1 MKTGTRPD
9 IAVTTPNAKLR
20 ISAEDVVADY
30 QLAVRSRA
38 ASELSRRE
46 VLIGNAPFGI
56 SGEGKEVAQ
65 LAMAKAFRPGDWRSG
80 YYRDQTFIFAV
91 GLADLSQYFA
101 QLYAD
106 PDVVRDP
113 NSAGRQMLSHFAT
126 RTLDERGRWKDL
138 LATGQSASDLSP
150 VGAQMPRSVGLA
162 WASKLYRHSIAART
176 VSRGFSRNG
185 DEVCFATIGNAG
197 TSEGAFWESL
207 NAAGVLQIPLVV
219 SVWDDGYGISVPN
232 ELQTTKAS
240 ISAVLAG
247 FQREDGGTGL
257 DLYTVKGHD
266 YLACCDVYQLAVARA
281 RREHVP
287 AVVHVTEMTQPQ
299 GHSTSGSHERYKSKD
314 RLRFEIEFDPIRRM
328 RDWILREELADAP
341 ALDQIER
348 EARAEVERI
357 REDAW
362 EAYLAPIRAD
372 REQAL
377 AIVEAAAAE
386 GAVRLDAIVDELRS
400 TEPPTRRLV
409 ASTTRR
415 ALAAFGGEEWRS
427 LDEAAQRQRTRASRQ
442 LAAFVESYR
451 KRNDELFNSHL
462 YSGSAESPLRIGAVA
477 PLYADD
483 AGTVDGRM
491 VLLRCFDE
499 NLARDPRIVILG
511 EDVGKLG
518 DVNLVFEGLQ
528 AKHGDQRVIDTGI
541 REATIIGQGVGA
553 ALRGLRPVVDIQ
565 YVDYLLY
572 ALEVASDDL
581 ATLHWR
587 TAGGQKAP
595 VLIRTK
601 GHRLQGIWHTGSP
614 MAMIISALRGL
625 HVAVPRDMT
634 RAAGLYNTL
643 LRGDDPAILIE
654 VLSGYRVKERPP
666 QNVGEFTIPLGVTET
681 IRAGS
686 DVTLVTYG
694 ALCRIAMDAAA
705 DLAGFGIE
713 TEIVDV
719 QTLLPFDRDHAIAE
733 SVRKTGAL
741 LVVDEDVPGGASA
754 YILREVVDT
763 QGAIDHLEVGP
774 RALTATAN
782 RVAVGNDGDYFS
794 KPNREDIFE
803 AVYAIMRERRP
814 EDFPPIV
821 PWGGS

>member
-1 MKTGTRPD
+1 MKTGTRPE
-9 IAVTTPNAKLR
+9 IAVTTSNGKLH
-20 ISAEDVVADY
+20 ISADDVIADY
-30 QLAVRSRA
+30 RLPVRSRA

-46 VLIGNAPFGI
+46 VLVGKAPFGI
-56 SGEGKEVAQ
+56 SGEGKELAQ
-65 LAMAKAFRPGDWRSG
+65 RAMAKAFRPGDWRSG
-80 YYRDQTFIFAV
+80 YYRDQTFMFAV

-138 LATGQSASDLSP
+138 LASGQSASDLSP
-150 VGAQMPRSVGLA
+150 VGSQMPRAIGLA
-162 WASKLYRHSIAART
+162 WASKLYRGSPAART

-185 DEVCFATIGNAG
+185 EEVCFATIGNAG
-197 TSEGAFWESL
+197 TTEGVFWESL
-207 NAAGVLQIPLVV
+207 NAGGVLQIPLVI

-232 ELQTTKAS
+232 ELQTTKGS
-240 ISAVLAG
+240 ISALLQG
-247 FQREDGGTGL
+247 FQRSDGGGGY
-257 DLYTVKGHD
+257 DLHTVKGHD
-266 YLACCDVYQLAVARA
+266 YLACCDVYQLAVEHA

-287 AVVHVTEMTQPQ
+287 SVVHVTEMTQPQ

-314 RLRFEIEFDPIRRM
+314 RLLFEIEFDPIRRM
-328 RDWILREELADAP
+328 REWILHEGLVDAGT
-341 ALDQIER
+341 LDEIER
-348 EARAEVERI
+348 TERADVERI
-357 REDAW
+357 REEAW
-362 EAYLAPIRAD
+362 EAYQAPIRDDRARALSATLQAGREANAD
-372 REQAL
+372 LSR
-377 AIVEAAAAE
+377 
-386 GAVRLDAIVDELRS
+386 IVDELRS
-400 TEPPTRRLV
+400 AEAPSRRLV
-409 ASTTRR
+409 AAVARR
-415 ALAAFGGEEWRS
+415 ALVALRGHDGPA
-427 LDEAAQRQRTRASRQ
+427 RAE
-442 LAAFVESYR
+442 LAAFFESYAR
-451 KRNDELFNSHL
+451 QNDERFNSYL
-462 YSGSAESPLRIGAVA
+462 YSRSAESPLRIGAVA
-477 PLYADD
+477 PTYVEGAE
-483 AGTVDGRM
+483 AVDGRL
-491 VLLRCFDE
+491 VLVRCFDE
-499 NLARDPRIVILG
+499 NLGRDPRIVILG

-541 REATIIGQGVGA
+541 REATILGQGIGA

-572 ALEVASDDL
+572 ALELASDDL

-587 TAGGQKAP
+587 TGGGQKAP

-614 MAMIISALRGL
+614 MATIVSALRGL

-643 LRGDDPAILIE
+643 LRGDDPGLLIE
-654 VLSGYRVKERPP
+654 VLSGYRLKERIPEH
-666 QNVGEFTIPLGVTET
+666 VGEFTIPLGVPET
-681 IRAGS
+681 LRSGA

-694 ALCRIAMDAAA
+694 ALCRIAGEAAE
-705 DLAGFGIE
+705 DLAELGID

-719 QTLLPFDRDHAIAE
+719 QTLLPFDIDHAIAE
-733 SVRKTGAL
+733 SVAKTRAL

-754 YILREVVDT
+754 YILREVTEV
-763 QGAIDHLEVGP
+763 QGGIDHLDVGP
-774 RALTATAN
+774 RTLTATAN

-794 KPNREDIFE
+794 KPNREDIVG

-814 EDFPPIV
+814 DDFPPIA
-821 PWGGS
+821 PERRGP

>member
-20 ISAEDVVADY
+20 LSAQDVIADY
-30 QLAVRSRA
+30 GLAVRSRA

-46 VLIGNAPFGI
+46 VLVGNAPFGI

-65 LAMAKAFRPGDWRSG
+65 LGMARAFRAGDWRSG
-80 YYRDQTFIFAV
+80 YYRDQTFMFAV

-106 PDVVRDP
+106 PDVTRDP

-126 RTLDERGRWKDL
+126 RILDERGRWKDL
-138 LATGQSASDLSP
+138 LASGQSASELSP
-150 VGAQMPRSVGLA
+150 VAAQMPRSVGLA
-162 WASKLYRHSIAART
+162 WASKLYRESPAPRS
-176 VSRGFSRNG
+176 VSGGFSHNG
-185 DEVCFATIGNAG
+185 EEVCFATIGNAG
-197 TSEGAFWESL
+197 TSEGVFWESL
-207 NAAGVLQIPLVV
+207 NAAGVLRIPLVI

-232 ELQTTKAS
+232 EFQTTKGS
-240 ISAVLAG
+240 ISAVLEG
-247 FQREDGGTGL
+247 FRRDKSGSGL

-266 YLACCDVYQLAVARA
+266 YVACCDVYQVAVERA
-281 RREHVP
+281 RRDHIP
-287 AVVHVTEMTQPQ
+287 SVVHVTEMTQPQ

-328 RDWILREELADAP
+328 REWIIAEEIADA
-341 ALDQIER
+341 ATLDTLER
-348 EARAEVERI
+348 EARIEVERT
-357 REDAW
+357 REAAWDA
-362 EAYLAPIRAD
+362 YVAPIHAD
-372 REQAL
+372 REHAL
-377 AIVEAAAAE
+377 EIIEEAAAE
-386 GAVRLDAIVDELRS
+386 SGVDLDGVAAELRS

-409 ASTTRR
+409 ASTGRR
-415 ALAAFGGEEWRS
+415 ALVALRGRG
-427 LDEAAQRQRTRASRQ
+427 SRE
-442 LAAFVESYR
+442 LATFVESYR
-451 KRNDELFNSHL
+451 KQNDELFNSHL
-462 YSGSAESPLRIGAVA
+462 YSRSDESPLRIGAVA
-477 PLYADD
+477 PVYAED
-483 AGTVDGRM
+483 AESVDGRM
-491 VLLRCFDE
+491 VLLRCFDA
-499 NLARDPRIVILG
+499 NLGRDPRLVILG

-528 AKHGDQRVIDTGI
+528 AKHGEQRVIDTGI
-541 REATIIGQGVGA
+541 REATILGQGIGA

-572 ALEVASDDL
+572 ALELASDDL

-587 TAGGQKAP
+587 TGGGQKAP

-614 MAMIISALRGL
+614 MATIVSALRGL

-643 LRGDDPAILIE
+643 LRGDDPALLIE
-654 VLSGYRVKERPP
+654 VLSGYRLKERLP
-666 QNVGEFTIPLGVTET
+666 QNIGEFTIPLGVTET
-681 IRAGS
+681 IREGS

-694 ALCRIAMDAAA
+694 ALCRIAMEAAA
-705 DLAGFGIE
+705 DLANVGIE

-733 SVRKTGAL
+733 SVEKTGAL

-754 YILREVVDT
+754 YIVREVVET
-763 QGAIDHLEVGP
+763 QGAIDDLDVGP
-774 RALTATAN
+774 RTLTGMPN

-814 EDFPPIV
+814 DDFPSIV
-821 PWGGS
+821 PWLRS

>member
-9 IAVTTPNAKLR
+9 IAVTTPKAKLR
-20 ISAEDVVADY
+20 LSAQDVLADY
-30 QLAVRSRA
+30 RLAVRSRA

-46 VLIGNAPFGI
+46 VLVGKAPFGI

-65 LAMAKAFRPGDWRSG
+65 LGMARAFRPGDWRSG
-80 YYRDQTFIFAV
+80 YYRDQTFMFAV

-126 RTLDERGRWKDL
+126 RTLDDRGRFKDL
-138 LATGQSASDLSP
+138 TASGQSASELSP

-162 WASKLYRHSIAART
+162 WASRLFRESPAARS
-176 VSRGFSRNG
+176 VARGFSRG
-185 DEVCFATIGNAG
+185 GEEVCFATIGNAG
-197 TSEGAFWESL
+197 TSEGVFWESL
-207 NAAGVLQIPLVV
+207 NAAGVLQIPLVI
-219 SVWDDGYGISVPN
+219 SIWDDGYGISVPN
-232 ELQTTKAS
+232 EFQTTKGS
-240 ISAVLAG
+240 ISAVLEG
-247 FQREDGGTGL
+247 FRREEGGTGI

-266 YLACCDVYQLAVARA
+266 YVACCDVYQLAVERA

-287 AVVHVTEMTQPQ
+287 AVIHVTEMTQPQ

-328 RDWILREELADAP
+328 REWIIREEIADA
-341 ALDQIER
+341 ATLDEMER
-348 EARAEVERI
+348 TSRADVERI
-357 REDAW
+357 REEAW
-362 EAYLAPIRAD
+362 DAYLAPILAE

-377 AIVEAAAAE
+377 AILEAAAE
-386 GAVRLDAIVDELRS
+386 GEADLDAIVEELRS
-400 TEPPTRRLV
+400 TDPPTRRLI
-409 ASTTRR
+409 ASTARR
-415 ALAAFGGEEWRS
+415 ALAALRGSDGPAREE
-427 LDEAAQRQRTRASRQ
+427 
-442 LAAFVESYR
+442 LAAFVEAYAKQS
-451 KRNDELFNSHL
+451 DELFNSHL
-462 YSGSAESPLRIGAVA
+462 YSRSPESPLRIGSVA
-477 PLYADD
+477 PAYSDD
-483 AGTVDGRM
+483 ADVVDGRM

-499 NLARDPRIVILG
+499 NLARDPRILILG

-541 REATIIGQGVGA
+541 REATILGQGIGA

-572 ALEVASDDL
+572 ALELASDDL

-587 TAGGQKAP
+587 TGGGQKAP

-614 MAMIISALRGL
+614 MATIISSLRGL

-643 LRGDDPAILIE
+643 LRGDDPALVIE
-654 VLSGYRVKERPP
+654 VLSGYRLKERLPE
-666 QNVGEFTIPLGVTET
+666 NIGEFTIPLGVPET
-681 IRAGS
+681 IRSGS

-694 ALCRIAMDAAA
+694 PLCRIAMEAAA
-705 DLAGFGIE
+705 DLANIGIE

-733 SVRKTGAL
+733 SVEKTGAL

-754 YILREVVDT
+754 YIVREVVET
-763 QGAIDHLEVGP
+763 QGAIDHLDVGP
-774 RALTATAN
+774 RTLTAVAN

-803 AVYAIMRERRP
+803 TVYAIMRERRP
-814 EDFPPIV
+814 DDFPPIM
-821 PWGGS
+821 PERSS

>member
-9 IAVTTPNAKLR
+9 IAVTTPKAKLR
-20 ISAEDVVADY
+20 LSAQDVLADY
-30 QLAVRSRA
+30 RLAVRSRA

-46 VLIGNAPFGI
+46 VLVGKAPFGI

-65 LAMAKAFRPGDWRSG
+65 LGMARAFRPGDWRSG
-80 YYRDQTFIFAV
+80 YYRDQTFMFAV

-126 RTLDERGRWKDL
+126 RTLDDRGRFKDL
-138 LATGQSASDLSP
+138 TASGQSASELSP

-162 WASKLYRHSIAART
+162 WASRLFRESPAARS
-176 VSRGFSRNG
+176 VARGFSRG
-185 DEVCFATIGNAG
+185 GAEVCFATIGNAG
-197 TSEGAFWESL
+197 TSEGVFWESL
-207 NAAGVLQIPLVV
+207 NAAGVLQIPLVI
-219 SVWDDGYGISVPN
+219 SIWDDGYGISVPN
-232 ELQTTKAS
+232 EFQTTKGS
-240 ISAVLAG
+240 ISAVLEG
-247 FQREDGGTGL
+247 FRREEGGTGI

-266 YLACCDVYQLAVARA
+266 YVACCDVYQLAVERA

-287 AVVHVTEMTQPQ
+287 AVIHVTEMTQPQ

-328 RDWILREELADAP
+328 REWIIREEIADA
-341 ALDQIER
+341 ATLDEMER
-348 EARAEVERI
+348 TSRADVERI
-357 REDAW
+357 REEAW
-362 EAYLAPIRAD
+362 DAYLAPIHAE

-377 AIVEAAAAE
+377 AILEAAAE
-386 GAVRLDAIVDELRS
+386 GEADLDAIVEELRS
-400 TEPPTRRLV
+400 TDPPTRRLI
-409 ASTTRR
+409 ASTARR
-415 ALAAFGGEEWRS
+415 ALAALRGSDEPAREE
-427 LDEAAQRQRTRASRQ
+427 
-442 LAAFVESYR
+442 LAAFVEAYA
-451 KRNDELFNSHL
+451 KQNDELFNSHL
-462 YSGSAESPLRIGAVA
+462 YSRSPESPLRIGSVA
-477 PLYADD
+477 PAYSDD
-483 AGTVDGRM
+483 ADVVDGRM

-499 NLARDPRIVILG
+499 NLARDPRILILG

-541 REATIIGQGVGA
+541 REATILGQGIGA

-572 ALEVASDDL
+572 ALELASDDL

-587 TAGGQKAP
+587 TGGGQKAP

-614 MAMIISALRGL
+614 MATIISSLRGL

-643 LRGDDPAILIE
+643 LRGDDPALVIE
-654 VLSGYRVKERPP
+654 VLSGYRLKERLPE
-666 QNVGEFTIPLGVTET
+666 NIGEFTIPLGVPET
-681 IRAGS
+681 IRSGS

-694 ALCRIAMDAAA
+694 LLCRIAMEAAA
-705 DLAGFGIE
+705 DLANIGIE

-733 SVRKTGAL
+733 SVEKTGAL

-754 YILREVVDT
+754 YIVREVVET
-763 QGAIDHLEVGP
+763 QGAIDHLDVGP
-774 RALTATAN
+774 RTLTAVAN

-814 EDFPPIV
+814 DDFPPIM
-821 PWGGS
+821 PERSS

>member
-9 IAVTTPNAKLR
+9 IAVTTPNAKLHL
-20 ISAEDVVADY
+20 SAQDVLADY
-30 QLAVRSRA
+30 RLAVRSRA

-46 VLIGNAPFGI
+46 VLVGNAPFGI

-65 LAMAKAFRPGDWRSG
+65 LGMAHAFRAGDWRSG
-80 YYRDQTFIFAV
+80 YYRDQTFMFAV

-126 RTLDERGRWKDL
+126 RILDERGRWKDL
-138 LATGQSASDLSP
+138 LGSGQSASELSP
-150 VGAQMPRSVGLA
+150 VAAQMPRSVGLA
-162 WASKLYRHSIAART
+162 WASKLYRESPAPRT
-176 VSRGFSRNG
+176 VAQGFSRNG
-185 DEVCFATIGNAG
+185 EEVCFATIGNAG
-197 TSEGAFWESL
+197 TSEGVFWESL
-207 NAAGVLQIPLVV
+207 NATGVLQIPLVI

-232 ELQTTKAS
+232 EFQTTKGS
-240 ISAVLAG
+240 ISAVLEG
-247 FQREDGGTGL
+247 FRRDKNGKGL

-266 YLACCDVYQLAVARA
+266 YLACCDVYQIAVERA
-281 RREHVP
+281 RREHIPSVI
-287 AVVHVTEMTQPQ
+287 HVTEMTQPQ

-328 RDWILREELADAP
+328 REWIIGQEIADAATLD
-341 ALDQIER
+341 ALER
-348 EARAEVERI
+348 EARTDVERT
-357 REDAW
+357 REAAWDA
-362 EAYLAPIRAD
+362 YIAPIQAD
-372 REQAL
+372 REH
-377 AIVEAAAAE
+377 AIAIIEESASESGVD
-386 GAVRLDAIVDELRS
+386 LDATLAELRQ

-409 ASTTRR
+409 VSTARR
-415 ALAAFGGEEWRS
+415 ALAALRGRG
-427 LDEAAQRQRTRASRQ
+427 SRE
-442 LAAFVESYR
+442 LATFVESYR
-451 KRNDELFNSHL
+451 KQSDELFNSHL
-462 YSGSAESPLRIGAVA
+462 YSRSDESPLRIGTAA
-477 PLYADD
+477 PVYPED
-483 AGTVDGRM
+483 AETVDGRM
-491 VLLRCFDE
+491 VLLRCFDA
-499 NLARDPRIVILG
+499 NLSRDPRIVILG

-541 REATIIGQGVGA
+541 REATILGQGIGA

-572 ALEVASDDL
+572 ALELASDDL

-587 TAGGQKAP
+587 TGGGQKAP

-614 MAMIISALRGL
+614 MATIVSSLRGM

-643 LRGDDPAILIE
+643 LRGDDPALLIE
-654 VLSGYRVKERPP
+654 VLSGYRLKERLPE
-666 QNVGEFTIPLGVTET
+666 NIGEFTIPLGVTET
-681 IRAGS
+681 IREGS

-694 ALCRIAMDAAA
+694 ALCRIAAEAAT
-705 DLAGFGIE
+705 DLATIGID

-733 SVRKTGAL
+733 SVHKTGAL

-754 YILREVVDT
+754 YIVREVVET
-763 QGAIDHLEVGP
+763 EGAIDDLDVGP
-774 RALTATAN
+774 RTLTAAPN

-794 KPNREDIFE
+794 KPNRDDIFE

-814 EDFPPIV
+814 DDFPQIAPERR
-821 PWGGS
+821 S

>member
-20 ISAEDVVADY
+20 LSAPDVLADY
-30 QLAVRSRA
+30 RLAVRSRA

-46 VLIGNAPFGI
+46 VLVGNAPFGI

-65 LAMAKAFRPGDWRSG
+65 LGMAHAFRAGDWRSG
-80 YYRDQTFIFAV
+80 YYRDQTFMFAV

-106 PDVVRDP
+106 PDVIRDP

-126 RTLDERGRWKDL
+126 RTLDEHGRWKDL
-138 LATGQSASDLSP
+138 LASGQSASELSP
-150 VGAQMPRSVGLA
+150 VAAQMPRSVGLA
-162 WASKLYRHSIAART
+162 WASKLYRESPAPRS
-176 VSRGFSRNG
+176 VSRGFSHNG
-185 DEVCFATIGNAG
+185 EEVCFATIGNAG
-197 TSEGAFWESL
+197 TSEGVFWESL
-207 NAAGVLQIPLVV
+207 NAAGVLEIPLVI

-232 ELQTTKAS
+232 EFQTTKGS
-240 ISAVLAG
+240 ISAVLEG
-247 FQREDGGTGL
+247 FRREKSGSGL

-266 YLACCDVYQLAVARA
+266 YVACCDVYQIAVERA
-281 RREHVP
+281 RRDHIP
-287 AVVHVTEMTQPQ
+287 SVVHVTEMTQPQ

-328 RDWILREELADAP
+328 REWIISEEIADA
-341 ALDQIER
+341 ATLDELER
-348 EARAEVERI
+348 EARTEVERT
-357 REDAW
+357 REAAWDA
-362 EAYLAPIRAD
+362 YVAPIHAD

-377 AIVEAAAAE
+377 AIIEAAAAE
-386 GAVRLDAIVDELRS
+386 SGVDLDAVTEELRS

-409 ASTTRR
+409 ASTARR
-415 ALAAFGGEEWRS
+415 ALAALRGHVARE
-427 LDEAAQRQRTRASRQ
+427 
-442 LAAFVESYR
+442 LATFVESYL
-451 KRNDELFNSHL
+451 KRSDELFNSHL
-462 YSGSAESPLRIGAVA
+462 YSRSDESPLRIGAVA
-477 PLYADD
+477 PVYAED
-483 AGTVDGRM
+483 AESVDGRM
-491 VLLRCFDE
+491 VLLRCFDA

-541 REATIIGQGVGA
+541 REATILGQGIGA

-572 ALEVASDDL
+572 ALELASDDL

-587 TAGGQKAP
+587 TGGGQKAP

-614 MAMIISALRGL
+614 MATIVSSLRGL

-643 LRGDDPAILIE
+643 LRGDDPALLIE
-654 VLSGYRVKERPP
+654 VLSGYRLKERLPE
-666 QNVGEFTIPLGVTET
+666 NIGEFTIPLGVTET
-681 IRAGS
+681 IRDGS

-694 ALCRIAMDAAA
+694 ALCRIAMEAAT
-705 DLAGFGIE
+705 DLARIGIE

-733 SVRKTGAL
+733 SVQKTGAL

-754 YILREVVDT
+754 YIVREIVET
-763 QGAIDHLEVGP
+763 QGAIDDLDVGP
-774 RALTATAN
+774 RTLTAAPN

-803 AVYAIMRERRP
+803 AVYALMRERRP
-814 EDFPPIV
+814 DDFPSITPR
-821 PWGGS
+821 GRS

>member
-20 ISAEDVVADY
+20 LSAQDVLADY
-30 QLAVRSRA
+30 RLAVRSRA

-46 VLIGNAPFGI
+46 VLVGNAPFGI

-65 LAMAKAFRPGDWRSG
+65 LGMAHAFRPGDWRSG
-80 YYRDQTFIFAV
+80 YYRDQTFMFAV

-126 RTLDERGRWKDL
+126 RTLDEHGQWKDL
-138 LATGQSASDLSP
+138 LAAGQSASDLSP
-150 VGAQMPRSVGLA
+150 VGSQMPRAVGLA
-162 WASKLYRHSIAART
+162 WASKLYRESPVLRDAA
-176 VSRGFSRNG
+176 RGFSRNG
-185 DEVCFATIGNAG
+185 EEVCFATIGNAG
-197 TSEGAFWESL
+197 TSEGVFWESL
-207 NAAGVLQIPLVV
+207 NAAGVLQVPLVI
-219 SVWDDGYGISVPN
+219 SIWDDGYGISVPN
-232 ELQTTKAS
+232 DLQTTKAS
-240 ISAVLAG
+240 ISAVLEG
-247 FQREDGGTGL
+247 FRRAEGGTGL

-266 YLACCDVYQLAVARA
+266 YVACCDVYQVAVERA
-281 RREHVP
+281 RRDHIPSVI
-287 AVVHVTEMTQPQ
+287 HVTEMTQPQ

-328 RDWILREELADAP
+328 REWIVREELVDVA
-341 ALDQIER
+341 ALDELER
-348 EARAEVERI
+348 AARTEVERI
-357 REDAW
+357 REEAW

-377 AIVEAAAAE
+377 AIVEAAAADSN
-386 GAVRLDAIVDELRS
+386 ADLDAIVGELRS
-400 TEPPTRRLV
+400 SEPPTRRLV
-409 ASTTRR
+409 ASVARR
-415 ALAAFGGEEWRS
+415 ALVALRGHEGAAR
-427 LDEAAQRQRTRASRQ
+427 DE
-442 LAAFVESYR
+442 LAGFAESYA
-451 KRNDELFNSHL
+451 KRSDELFNSHL
-462 YSGSAESPLRIGAVA
+462 YSRSAESPLRIGAVA
-477 PLYADD
+477 PAYADHPE
-483 AGTVDGRM
+483 TVDGRI

-528 AKHGDQRVIDTGI
+528 AKHGERRVVDTGI
-541 REATIIGQGVGA
+541 REATILGEGIGA

-572 ALEVASDDL
+572 ALELASDDL

-587 TAGGQKAP
+587 TGGGQKAP

-614 MAMIISALRGL
+614 MATTISSLRGL

-643 LRGDDPAILIE
+643 LRGDDPAVLIE
-654 VLSGYRVKERPP
+654 VLSGYRLKERLPE
-666 QNVGEFTIPLGVTET
+666 NVGEFTIPLGVTET
-681 IRAGS
+681 IREGS

-694 ALCRIAMDAAA
+694 ALCRIAMEAAA
-705 DLAGFGIE
+705 DLARVGIE

-733 SVRKTGAL
+733 SVQKTGAL

-754 YILREVVDT
+754 YIVREVVET
-763 QGAIDHLEVGP
+763 QGAIDDLDVGP
-774 RALTATAN
+774 RTLTAAPN

-814 EDFPPIV
+814 DDFPPLV
-821 PWGGS
+821 PEDRS